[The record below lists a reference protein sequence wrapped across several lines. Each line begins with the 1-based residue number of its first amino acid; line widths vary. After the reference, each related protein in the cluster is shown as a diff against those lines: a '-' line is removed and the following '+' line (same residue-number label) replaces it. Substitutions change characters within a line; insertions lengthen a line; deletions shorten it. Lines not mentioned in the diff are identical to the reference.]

1 MMCLYVVYRFG
12 KLFHSSKYSSK
23 NNTLQKDLF
32 SLAGTPNESSEIVVA
47 YSAKQKDADSK
58 WSQRIVIVNQVEVN
72 ISEVNYIFER
82 NFSLAY
88 HLFSISHLESLLD

>member
-23 NNTLQKDLF
+23 NNTSQKDLF
-32 SLAGTPNESSEIVVA
+32 SLAGTPNESSETVIT

-58 WSQRIVIVNQVEVN
+58 WNQRLVIVNQVEVN